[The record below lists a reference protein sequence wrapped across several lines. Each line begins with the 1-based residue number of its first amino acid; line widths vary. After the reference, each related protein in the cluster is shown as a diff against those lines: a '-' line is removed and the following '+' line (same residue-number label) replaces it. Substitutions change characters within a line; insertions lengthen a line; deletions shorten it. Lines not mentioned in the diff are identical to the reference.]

1 MKLRKKAP
9 FSFLYSHIHSLLV
22 SMMMDSPE
30 DIQRA
35 KDSGIVYA
43 VKLYP
48 ANVTTNSQ
56 HGVTSIDQIKP
67 TLEKM
72 SALGMP
78 LLVHGEVNDSSVD
91 IFDRE
96 KIFIDSILIPI
107 RREFPDL
114 KIVMEHIT
122 TSDAVEF
129 VNSFPNTA
137 ATITIHHL
145 LYNRND
151 IFAGNK
157 IHPHLYCLPILKSE
171 THRQAL
177 VAAALSGSSNFF
189 FGTDS
194 APHSVNTKE
203 CSDGCAGV
211 FSSPV
216 AVPLLV
222 EFFEYHSSLHLL
234 ENFLCRNGA
243 NFYGIPLL
251 NRRMK
256 LKKESWVVPSH
267 FEFGEG
273 IVKPLNA
280 GKEIMWQVCSE

>member
-1 MKLRKKAP
+1 MLCRP
-9 FSFLYSHIHSLLV
+9 
-22 SMMMDSPE
+22 D
-30 DIQRA
+30 DIQQA
-35 KDSGIVYA
+35 YDSGIVNA

-56 HGVTSIDQIKP
+56 HGVTSIENIKP
-67 TLEKM
+67 SLSKM
-72 SALGMP
+72 ASLGMP
-78 LLVHGEVNDSSVD
+78 LLVHGEVNDPTVD

-96 KIFIDSILIPI
+96 KIFIETILRPI
-107 RREFPDL
+107 RMEIPDL

-129 VNSFPNTA
+129 VNSYPNTA

-171 THRQAL
+171 SHRQAL
-177 VAAALSGSSNFF
+177 VSAALSGSPKYF

-194 APHSVNTKE
+194 APHSIATKE
-203 CSDGCAGV
+203 CADGCAGV

-222 EFFEYHSSLHLL
+222 EFFERHSSLHLL
-234 ENFLCRNGA
+234 EDFLSHNGA

-256 LKKESWVVPSH
+256 LKKESWSVPMVYN
-267 FEFGEG
+267 FGEG
-273 IVKPLNA
+273 NVKPLCA
-280 GKEIMWQVCSE
+280 GKELHWKVDLDDC

>member
-1 MKLRKKAP
+1 MKHRKTFP
-9 FSFLYSHIHSLLV
+9 NFSPVLTLLSHH
-22 SMMMDSPE
+22 SPE

-67 TLEKM
+67 TLATM

-78 LLVHGEVNDSSVD
+78 LLVHGEVNDPSVD

-96 KIFIDSILIPI
+96 KIFIDSTLIPI

-171 THRQAL
+171 ANRQAL
-177 VAAALSGSSNFF
+177 VAAALSASPKFF

-194 APHSVNTKE
+194 APHSVTTKE

-222 EFFEYHSSLHLL
+222 EFFENHSSLHLL
-234 ENFLCRNGA
+234 EDFLCHNGA
-243 NFYGIPLL
+243 NFYGLPLL
-251 NRRMK
+251 NRKMK
-256 LKKESWVVPSH
+256 LRKEPWVVPSH
-267 FEFGEG
+267 YEFGEG

-280 GKEIMWQVCSE
+280 GKEILWQVCLE

>member
-1 MKLRKKAP
+1 M
-9 FSFLYSHIHSLLV
+9 V
-22 SMMMDSPE
+22 SSPE

-35 KDSGIVYA
+35 KDSGIVFA

-48 ANVTTNSQ
+48 ANATTNSQ
-56 HGVTSIDQIKP
+56 HGVTSIDRIKP
-67 TLEKM
+67 ALATM

-78 LLVHGEVNDSSVD
+78 LLVHGEVTDPSVD

-96 KIFIDSILIPI
+96 KIFIDSILRPI

-122 TSDAVEF
+122 TADAVEF

-171 THRQAL
+171 VHRQAL

-194 APHSVNTKE
+194 APHSVATKE
-203 CSDGCAGV
+203 CSEGCAGV

-222 EFFEYHSSLHLL
+222 EFFESHSAMHLL

-251 NRRMK
+251 NRTMR
-256 LKKESWVVPSH
+256 LKRESWIVPSRY
-267 FEFGEG
+267 EFGEG

-280 GKEIMWQVCSE
+280 GKEITWKVCSE